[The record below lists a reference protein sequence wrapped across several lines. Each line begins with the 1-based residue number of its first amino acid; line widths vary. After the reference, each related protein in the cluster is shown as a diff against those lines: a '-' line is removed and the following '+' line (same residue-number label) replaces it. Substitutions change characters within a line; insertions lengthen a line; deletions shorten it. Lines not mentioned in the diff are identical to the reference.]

1 MESTVEGKGTDS
13 ESNSF
18 DKRDDMSEDELTVLG
33 GKIGDAD
40 NVTIDESDDSKSKR
54 GSKEGARRWRL
65 LKWAKGEN
73 LKFGMSLLRWMCQ
86 ILLRRGRW
94 YQRQNATIVRSY
106 ILTYKDQQH
115 LIFQGTWKFVMG
127 IWGVV

>member
-54 GSKEGARRWRL
+54 GSKEGARR
-65 LKWAKGEN
+65 
-73 LKFGMSLLRWMCQ
+73 
-86 ILLRRGRW
+86 
-94 YQRQNATIVRSY
+94 
-106 ILTYKDQQH
+106 
-115 LIFQGTWKFVMG
+115 
-127 IWGVV
+127 